1 MFMRPP
7 RHLRPL
13 AAAAILWATLAA
25 GAGAQQ
31 PDSESVKRGEYLF
44 NAGGCL
50 GCHTDAKSGGAPLA
64 GGRALKTPFG
74 TFFGPNI
81 TPDPQ
86 HGLGRWSEA
95 DFIRAMRH
103 GERPDGANLFPVF
116 PYTSFTRISEPDL
129 KDLWAYLR
137 TVPAAA
143 TPNKAH
149 DVGFPVGFRPG
160 LTAWKWLNFTPGAF
174 RADAGK
180 SEEFNRGAYLVQAL
194 AHCGEC
200 HTPRNLTGGLD
211 ASLAFAGN
219 PDGPD
224 GERVPNITPHPET
237 GIGKW
242 SPGDVTDLLKQ
253 GMTPDG
259 DFVGGAMGE
268 VVRNTTGKLNDTD
281 IKAILA
287 YLKALPAIDH
297 RVPRKTR

>member
-1 MFMRPP
+1 MRPP

-13 AAAAILWATLAA
+13 AAAAFLWTTLATA
-25 GAGAQQ
+25 AVAQQ
-31 PDSESVKRGEYLF
+31 PDPEAIRRGEYLF

-50 GCHTDAKSGGAPLA
+50 GCHTDAKNNGAPLA

-116 PYTSFTRISEPDL
+116 PYTSFTKISEGDL

-137 TVPAAA
+137 TVPSVA
-143 TPNKAH
+143 TPNKPH
-149 DVGFPVGFRPG
+149 DVGFPFGFRAG
-160 LTAWKWLNFTPGAF
+160 LTFWKWLNFTPGPF
-174 RADAGK
+174 RADLARTA
-180 SEEFNRGAYLVQAL
+180 ELNRGAYLVEAL

-200 HTPRNLTGGLD
+200 HTPRDLTGGLER
-211 ASLAFAGN
+211 SRAFAGT
-219 PDGPD
+219 PDGPE

-242 SPGDVTDLLKQ
+242 SPGDITDLLKQ

-259 DFVGGAMGE
+259 DFVGGSMGE
-268 VVRNTTGKLNDTD
+268 VTRNTTGKLNDTD
-281 IKAILA
+281 IKAIIA
-287 YLKALPAIDH
+287 FLKALPPIDN

>member
-1 MFMRPP
+1 MRPP

-13 AAAAILWATLAA
+13 AAAVILWATLAA
-25 GAGAQQ
+25 GAAAQQ
-31 PDSESVKRGEYLF
+31 PDPEALKRGEYLF

-50 GCHTDAKSGGAPLA
+50 GCHTDAKNKGAPLA

-116 PYTSFTRISEPDL
+116 PYTSFTKINDRDL

-149 DVGFPVGFRPG
+149 DVGFPFGLRPG
-160 LTAWKWLNFTPGAF
+160 LTVWKWINFTSGAF
-174 RADAGK
+174 SPDVARSA
-180 SEEFNRGAYLVQAL
+180 EINRGAYLVQAL
-194 AHCGEC
+194 AHCSEC
-200 HTPRNLTGGLD
+200 HTPRNLMGGLD
-211 ASLAFAGN
+211 TERAFAGT
-219 PDGPD
+219 PDGPE

-237 GIGKW
+237 GTGKW
-242 SPGDVTDLLKQ
+242 SPGDLADLLKQ

-259 DFVGGAMGE
+259 DFVGGSMGE
-268 VVRNTTGKLNDTD
+268 VVRNSTGKLSDTD
-281 IKAILA
+281 VKAIVA
-287 YLKALPAIDH
+287 YLKALPAIDNK
-297 RVPRKTR
+297 VPRKTR

>member
-1 MFMRPP
+1 MRPP

-13 AAAAILWATLAA
+13 AAATVLWVALVGSAT
-25 GAGAQQ
+25 AQQ
-31 PDSESVKRGEYLF
+31 PDADPAKRGEYLF

-50 GCHTDAKSGGAPLA
+50 GCHTDAKNGGAPLA

-95 DFIRAMRH
+95 DFLRAMRH

-116 PYTSFTRISEPDL
+116 PYTSFTKINDSDL

-149 DVGFPVGFRPG
+149 DVGFPFGLRPG
-160 LTAWKWLNFTPGAF
+160 LTVWKWINFTPGAF
-174 RADAGK
+174 SAEPARSA
-180 SEEFNRGAYLVQAL
+180 EVNRGAYLVQAL
-194 AHCGEC
+194 AHCSEC
-200 HTPRNLTGGLD
+200 HTPRNLMGGLD
-211 ASLAFAGN
+211 AARAFAGT
-219 PDGPD
+219 PDGPE

-237 GIGKW
+237 GTGKW
-242 SPGDVTDLLKQ
+242 SPGDLTDLLKQ

-259 DFVGGAMGE
+259 DFVGGSMAE
-268 VVRNTTGKLNDTD
+268 VVRNSTGKLSDTD
-281 IKAILA
+281 VKAIVA
-287 YLKALPAIDH
+287 YLKALPAIDNK
-297 RVPRKTR
+297 VPRKTR